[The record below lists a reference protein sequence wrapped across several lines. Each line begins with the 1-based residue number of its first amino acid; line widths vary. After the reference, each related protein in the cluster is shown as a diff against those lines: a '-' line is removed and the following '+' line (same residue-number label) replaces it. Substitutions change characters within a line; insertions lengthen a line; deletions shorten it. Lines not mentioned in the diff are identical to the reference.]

1 MTPKSLLI
9 FELDG
14 ERFGVDVC
22 HVRES
27 VWLPELAPA
36 EELPAWI
43 IGLFSLRGSIVP
55 VADLRLRFGHLAR
68 AGAPNDRVVV
78 LNTEAGPLG
87 LIASDVLEVFELPPG
102 SLQVTSGLGA
112 TSRLISTEAW
122 VREEL
127 LPILDIGSLASLS
140 GLSEEFPQQPLP
152 LPATSPDER
161 SLFHA
166 RAMAL
171 RLASGG
177 EESQRQGLAVIG
189 IGGERFGVDLAAI
202 REFKDIVQ
210 IHPIPCCPTHILGAI
225 NLRGELVTLLDVR
238 SALHLTTS
246 GPCGSKAL
254 IGTLGDQAVAVAV
267 DDIDDV
273 TYLPAGDLRPPPSL
287 LLEHHGSEIIGS
299 VEYAGHVIAV
309 LDLHALLARQ
319 DWIVEENV

>member
-1 MTPKSLLI
+1 MTSTSLLI
-9 FELDG
+9 FDLDG

-36 EELPAWI
+36 EELPAWF
-43 IGLFSLRGSIVP
+43 IGLFSLRGTIVP
-55 VADLRLRFGHLAR
+55 VADLRLRFGHPAR
-68 AGAPNDRVVV
+68 TGAPSDRVVV

-102 SLQVTSGLGA
+102 ALQVTSGLGA
-112 TSRLISTEAW
+112 TSRLISAEAW

-127 LPILDIGSLASLS
+127 LPVLDVGNLASLS

-152 LPATSPDER
+152 LPASSPNER

-171 RLASGG
+171 RLAVGG
-177 EESQRQGLAVIG
+177 EEGQRQGLAVIG

-246 GPCGSKAL
+246 GSCGNKAL

-273 TYLPAGDLRPPPSL
+273 TYLPAGDLKPPPSL

-299 VEYAGHVIAV
+299 VEYAGQVMAV